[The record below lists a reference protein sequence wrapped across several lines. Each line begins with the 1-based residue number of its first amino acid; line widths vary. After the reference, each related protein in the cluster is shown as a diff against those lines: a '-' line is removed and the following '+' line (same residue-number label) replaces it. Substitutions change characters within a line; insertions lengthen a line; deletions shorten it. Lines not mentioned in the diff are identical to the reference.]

1 MKVPNS
7 KQTWSPRS
15 SALCPSAVPLPGR
28 LATGL
33 QAVRDRGLRAL
44 QGRPGTGLGSLPLP
58 CPTFGADPPP
68 PPCPA
73 VTQEG
78 RQLRFSRV
86 PAPTCV
92 VLRLQ
97 RGSACPTSSLYLCRA
112 SPHVPPR
119 GRRLEGPRLGLAS
132 RSHHTPSPCTLPVR
146 AVREGRGT
154 SCGLPVLRCSVWP
167 RGLSFQHVDSR
178 HSRASGPLRSGPAL
192 GPPPGAWA
200 LPPVERPLLLL
211 SAPHA
216 VAALSG
222 PSRYLDRGPLVPEC
236 HSGASPGRN
245 AVGYPVGGV
254 PTARLES
261 SSPLTWSTS
270 PAADEIRARGAAP
283 LTWHLWGRHRSQWAS
298 AGWPSPNAHGA
309 R

>member
-44 QGRPGTGLGSLPLP
+44 QGRPVTGLGSLPLP

-68 PPCPA
+68 PPVSRSHSGRPA
-73 VTQEG
+73 AEVQPG
-78 RQLRFSRV
+78 SR
-86 PAPTCV
+86 AH
-92 VLRLQ
+92 L
-97 RGSACPTSSLYLCRA
+97 RGSAAPAGQRLPTLLPLPLPRLPARSS
-112 SPHVPPR
+112 R

-132 RSHHTPSPCTLPVR
+132 RSHHTPSPCTPPVR

-154 SCGLPVLRCSVWP
+154 SCGLPVLRCLVWP
-167 RGLSFQHVDSR
+167 RGLSSRHADSR

-192 GPPPGAWA
+192 GRPPGAWA
-200 LPPVERPLLLL
+200 LPPVECPLLLL

-222 PSRYLDRGPLVPEC
+222 PSRSLDRGPLVPEC

-261 SSPLTWSTS
+261 SSPLTWSTG

-283 LTWHLWGRHRSQWAS
+283 LTWHLWGRHRSQWPS

-309 R
+309 Q